1 MVTGEQEPQLS
12 PPSYG
17 RDNPKAPPSPK
28 VAPSRGQATY
38 GGGNPK
44 TPPSPE
50 YGGDNLNVA
59 PPSPES
65 AESRGQNGYGRDKTK
80 APPSPEKAPSHGQKT
95 YGRGNRK
102 TPPLPEVDGGN
113 KADLNSPTRYGRVD
127 PRTPPSPD
135 PTLSAKKHLSF
146 SLYNFSLSTFLSRSR
161 TRTHHSESHLMMG
174 NSRRNEK
181 DKPPASVN
189 PLIQLNNDYTKS
201 IAPNMHSV
209 SGVSFREGNVA
220 GGRFESVPD
229 MPVAPGWENV
239 CSMNQSIAQ
248 GIPETSG
255 KPMGYFMNPNSLKNS
270 QINLI
275 SNTANTDLPEVPL
288 LPEWNMRWSPQFVNQ
303 EHDAISAGGMN
314 DGSGIS
320 SFENPWSSKSPAT
333 ARNFAGDSQMSRQGG
348 ESKFSPFNRPQINAD
363 VVGSPLP
370 FGARD
375 TATVHT
381 RNNINFNTSQSGVQ
395 GKVEG
400 SFLSLGIGGTE
411 ETITRS
417 QTGAREISHVLK
429 EAASAE
435 LKIARARRAM
445 GQTLDAGFMG
455 LQRNISGF
463 SNQSCHVDR
472 MTSTNNEVGMQCT
485 LNSGPGS
492 SPYHTLQMQHGISR
506 HDDGNSNFLSSRNI
520 RYGDLD
526 HYRAFVGNQAAHSG
540 TLGGNSAQFFNSQQY
555 DLNGLA
561 PESSKPSWI
570 MSHTPSGQP
579 QNIPFTT
586 VNSLPSESSMN
597 SPSLGLGSCST
608 RQNYAG
614 KQGQQ
619 LLSHNGMSTQGLGG
633 SLFPQRIAAPQVAWV
648 SSGQAATDAP
658 FPKRLGVELNG
669 KDSPQVAER
678 HLSPRGT
685 NLQTTSTGAACQFPD
700 KGSTYLPDH
709 LLRRSIDRTDGTPIN
724 CPLNSQEPFS
734 AHGQSQDPLI
744 QLPKDPRGA
753 ASTNAST
760 VDGLSQKSDFHT
772 RPYHKRTAVAP
783 PPASHWVQRQKI
795 THPTN
800 HHSVPIP
807 FPTKPATPVTTALVH
822 PSIPVASQRK
832 LGTPVSA
839 PIHSSIPGT
848 SHFKS
853 RVPVTTAPI
862 VAHIAWKDPDGT
874 PRLTGH
880 KCLLCKRDLS
890 LTSEGAVYQPVPPPP
905 VAVLPCGHT
914 FHDQCLQNI
923 TPQDQSKDPPC
934 IPCAIGD
941 N

>member
-1 MVTGEQEPQLS
+1 
-12 PPSYG
+12 
-17 RDNPKAPPSPK
+17 
-28 VAPSRGQATY
+28 
-38 GGGNPK
+38 
-44 TPPSPE
+44 
-50 YGGDNLNVA
+50 
-59 PPSPES
+59 
-65 AESRGQNGYGRDKTK
+65 
-80 APPSPEKAPSHGQKT
+80 
-95 YGRGNRK
+95 
-102 TPPLPEVDGGN
+102 
-113 KADLNSPTRYGRVD
+113 
-127 PRTPPSPD
+127 
-135 PTLSAKKHLSF
+135 
-146 SLYNFSLSTFLSRSR
+146 
-161 TRTHHSESHLMMG
+161 MMG
-174 NSRRNEK
+174 NSRTNEK
-181 DKPPASVN
+181 DKPPASAN

-209 SGVSFREGNVA
+209 GGVSFREGNFA
-220 GGRFESVPD
+220 GGRFDSVPD
-229 MPVAPGWENV
+229 MPVAPGWENM
-239 CSMNQSIAQ
+239 CSINHSIAQ

-255 KPMGYFMNPNSLKNS
+255 NHMAYLMNSSSFQNS
-270 QINLI
+270 QFNLL
-275 SNTANTDLPEVPL
+275 SNTANTDIPEVPL
-288 LPEWNMRWSPQFVNQ
+288 IPEWNMRWSPQFINQ
-303 EHDAISAGGMN
+303 EHNAISAGGLN
-314 DGSGIS
+314 NGSGTS
-320 SFENPWSSKSPAT
+320 SFENPWSSKNPTT
-333 ARNFAGDSQMSRQGG
+333 ARNFVGDSQMSRQGR
-348 ESKFSPFNRPQINAD
+348 ESKFAPFNRPHANAD
-363 VVGSPLP
+363 IVGSPLS
-370 FGARD
+370 FGPRD

-381 RNNINFNTSQSGVQ
+381 RNNVNFNTSQCGVQ

-400 SFLSLGIGGTE
+400 SFLSLGIGGTD
-411 ETITRS
+411 ETITRP
-417 QTGAREISHVLK
+417 QTGVREMSDTLK

-435 LKIARARRAM
+435 LQIARARRAM

-472 MTSTNNEVGMQCT
+472 ITSTNNEAGVQCT

-492 SPYHTLQMQHGISR
+492 SPYHTLQMQQNDMQHGISR
-506 HDDGNSNFLSSRNI
+506 HDDGSSNFLSSRNI

-526 HYRAFVGNQAAHSG
+526 HYRAFVGNQAANSG
-540 TLGGNSAQFFNSQQY
+540 TVGGNSAQFFNSQQY

-570 MSHTPSGQP
+570 ASHTPSGQL
-579 QNIPFTT
+579 QSIRYTT
-586 VNSLPSESSMN
+586 VNSLPLESSTN

-608 RQNYAG
+608 RQNYA
-614 KQGQQ
+614 GQQ

-678 HLSPRGT
+678 HLSTRGT
-685 NLQTTSTGAACQFPD
+685 NLQTTSTGQICQFPD
-700 KGSTYLPDH
+700 KGSTFLPDH
-709 LLRRSIDRTDGTPIN
+709 LLQRSI
-724 CPLNSQEPFS
+724 
-734 AHGQSQDPLI
+734 GQSQDALI
-744 QLPKDPRGA
+744 QLPKDPRAA

-760 VDGLSQKSDFHT
+760 VDDLSQKSDFHM
-772 RPYHKRTAVAP
+772 RPSHKRTAVAP
-783 PPASHWVQRQKI
+783 PSASHWVQRQKI
-795 THPTN
+795 THPTI

-807 FPTKPATPVTTALVH
+807 FPTKLAIPGTTALVH
-822 PSIPVASQRK
+822 PSIPVASQRE
-832 LGTPVSA
+832 LGCPVSA
-839 PIHSSIPGT
+839 SIHPSIPGT

-853 RVPVTTAPI
+853 RIPVKPAPI
-862 VAHIAWKDPDGT
+862 AAHIAWKDPDRT
-874 PRLTGH
+874 PQLTGY